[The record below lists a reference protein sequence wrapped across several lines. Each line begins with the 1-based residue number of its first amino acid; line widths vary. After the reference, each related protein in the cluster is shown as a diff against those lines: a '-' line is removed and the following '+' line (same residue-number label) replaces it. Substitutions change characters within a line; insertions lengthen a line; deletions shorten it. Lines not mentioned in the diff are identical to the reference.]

1 MRPLLNFWWIH
12 WHIYQS
18 IGSHFIFNRVAQ
30 VRGILPD
37 AQSWYREAVHAI
49 AATHRHV
56 FSKGELQKLLD
67 TLKEAGAVPT
77 RISLRRFM
85 DVLESEVGLREHVI
99 SAAHV
104 AGASDPPYRP
114 FRRHLLGTA
123 SPEEVSLSLRPRSYL
138 SHASALRAHGIPT
151 APELPVFANQ
161 EQRPKP
167 TPNGDLTQ
175 AAINRAFQN
184 GPRISQYVFEYQ
196 GTQLALLAGKNT
208 GNYRVTEVRHPE
220 HVAPLLVADLPR
232 TLVDIAVR
240 PAYAGGPLH
249 VLHAYRHVVDR
260 IGGERLVAELCET
273 LDALRHV
280 YPYHQALGY
289 YLMRAEVNAK
299 HLIPLRNRGAAYD
312 FYLCNRIADPVYIP
326 SWSIY
331 VPRDL
336 EIA

>member
-1 MRPLLNFWWIH
+1 M
-12 WHIYQS
+12 
-18 IGSHFIFNRVAQ
+18 
-30 VRGILPD
+30 PD

-167 TPNGDLTQ
+167 TPNAGLTQ

-196 GTQLALLAGKNT
+196 GTQLTLLAGKNT

-240 PAYAGGPLH
+240 PSYAGGPKH
-249 VLHAYRHVVDR
+249 VLKAYRHVVEGVVGD
-260 IGGERLVAELCET
+260 RLVADLYET
-273 LDALRHV
+273 LDVLRHV
-280 YPYHQALGY
+280 YPYHQAVGF
-289 YLMRAEVNAK
+289 YLEKAGMRPAE
-299 HLIPLRNRGAAYD
+299 LDMLRERGIQFD
-312 FYLCNRIADPVYIP
+312 FYICNRIEAPVYDP
-326 SWSIY
+326 SWHLF
-331 VPRDL
+331 VPPGL
-336 EIA
+336 IES